1 MLFAR
6 ICKVEE
12 GENMTYVSFR
22 EAYNILVA
30 PASRQTFS
38 ANVAKGA
45 KAGEFSESQG
55 RNFLGRTC
63 AISKAWGE
71 QIAQVTKRGNL

>member
-45 KAGEFSESQG
+45 KAGEFSDSQG
-55 RNFLGRTC
+55 KNFLGRTC
-63 AISKAWGE
+63 AISKAGE
-71 QIAQVTKRGNL
+71 GKIV